1 MQNRVGAVDG
11 KNASQLEQT
20 SSDKSFDCGVR
31 KRLGDIT
38 ADFTGDKKLKSKVRT
53 VLSSFC

>member
-11 KNASQLEQT
+11 RNASQLEQT

-31 KRLGDIT
+31 KRLGDTT
-38 ADFTGDKKLKSKVRT
+38 ADFTGDR
-53 VLSSFC
+53 